1 MAYNS
6 NLSKKDIFNQ
16 YHAQPSH
23 FGKKLK
29 GEIKEEYEGGG
40 GNLNI
45 PDAFLKTRFGSL
57 SQYNYEIKGG
67 QPEKSSPQKPIIEKI
82 SPEAIYKRQNPLSI
96 PLVKGFE
103 GVFAYAL
110 P

>member
-16 YHAQPSH
+16 YHQQPSH

-29 GEIKEEYEGGG
+29 GEIKEEYERE
-40 GNLNI
+40 NLNV

-57 SQYNYEIKGG
+57 SQYNYEIKGAS
-67 QPEKSSPQKPIIEKI
+67 QLEKSSPQKPIIEKI
-82 SPEAIYKRQNPLSI
+82 SPETIYKRQNPLSI
-96 PLVKGFE
+96 PLVKNRYMVIF
-103 GVFAYAL
+103 
-110 P
+110 